1 MGRTARITRI
11 VRSRPAKIVGG
22 LLVVLLGVMV
32 FRAETMPSRQEPA
45 TKLTDDAPVDADAV
59 AKHLGAVIGMRTIS
73 EATRDAPPEELA
85 KLHAWLR
92 ATYPRTHEK
101 LAREPIGDGGS
112 ALYTWAGPPTVGGK
126 TKPPMILCAHL
137 DVVPV
142 EGKESDWAH
151 PPFEGVVADGFVW
164 GRGALDD
171 KLAVVGIMEAIESL
185 LAEGFTPDRT
195 VYIAFGH
202 DEEIGGTHGAQK
214 IVDVLAARGV
224 HAGFALDEGGAIT
237 HGIFPGLRSD
247 VATVAI
253 AEKGFLTV
261 DLKVDM
267 PGGHSSTP
275 RPDTAVTVLT
285 RGLARLDDRKMPA
298 HLSAETAPWIPFI
311 APEQSFG
318 MKLALANLWITRPL
332 VERALEKSPPSDAA
346 MRTTIALTGLTAGLK
361 DNVIPAQAS
370 AMVNFRILPGDTTED
385 AVRHV
390 REVVADDRVRVE
402 PREESRREPSPMSS
416 IDDAAFHALAR
427 SIREVSDD
435 TIVAPIVTLGATD
448 GRYYHRVATNVYR
461 FLPAHLEAQDL
472 ARVHGKDE
480 RARVS
485 DVALAVRFYRRFL
498 RLVASP

>member
-1 MGRTARITRI
+1 M
-11 VRSRPAKIVGG
+11 
-22 LLVVLLGVMV
+22 VV
-32 FRAETMPSRQEPA
+32 RAETMPSRQESV
-45 TKLTDDAPVDADAV
+45 TKLSGDPPVDADAT
-59 AKHLGAVIGMRTIS
+59 AKRLGALIGMRTIS

-92 ATYPRTHEK
+92 ATYPRTHEA
-101 LAREPIGDGGS
+101 LTREPIGDGGS
-112 ALYTWAGPPTVGGK
+112 ALYTWSSPNAVGGK
-126 TKPPMILCAHL
+126 SKPPIILCAHL

-142 EGKESDWAH
+142 EGKESEWTH
-151 PPFEGVVADGFVW
+151 PPWAGEIADGFVW

-185 LAEGFTPDRT
+185 LAEGFAPDRT
-195 VYIAFGH
+195 VYVAFGQ
-202 DEEIGGTHGAQK
+202 DEEIGGTRGATK
-214 IVDVLAARGV
+214 IVDALAARGV
-224 HAGFALDEGGAIT
+224 HADFALDEGGVIT
-237 HGIFPGLRSD
+237 HGIFPGVRSD
-247 VATVAI
+247 VATIAI

-261 DLKVDM
+261 DLKVEL

-285 RGLARLDDRKMPA
+285 RALARLADQKMPA
-298 HLSAETAPWIPFI
+298 RLSPETAPWIPFI

-318 MKLALANLWITRPL
+318 LKLALANLWITRPL

-346 MRTTIALTGLTAGLK
+346 MRTTTAVTGLTAGLK

-402 PREESRREPSPMSS
+402 PREDSRREPSPMSS
-416 IDDAAFHALAR
+416 IDGPAFHALAR

-448 GRYYHRVATNVYR
+448 GRYYHRVAQDVYR
-461 FLPAHLEAQDL
+461 FIPAHLEAQDL
-472 ARVHGKDE
+472 SRVHGRDE

-498 RLVASP
+498 RLVASSP